1 MASEIKLEM
10 AKKRVVGGGEG
21 GREGE
26 REGGGGDAEERSPC
40 LGGQGAVRN

>member
-10 AKKRVVGGGEG
+10 AKKRGVGGGEG
-21 GREGE
+21 GRED
-26 REGGGGDAEERSPC
+26 DAEERSPC

>member
-10 AKKRVVGGGEG
+10 AKKRGVGGGEG

-26 REGGGGDAEERSPC
+26 REGEERSPC

>member
-26 REGGGGDAEERSPC
+26 REGEERSPC